1 VSERWS
7 DLLEPLDR
15 VGPSE
20 EVRRRSQQAPQYP
33 DRANLPRRRERII
46 AGVVAFTIFV
56 FAGAYAWHAFHA
68 TRQTQ
73 APRTPAIFAQR
84 SKAFIPP
91 IRDGVMDVVFAEG
104 TSASIRLPDLE
115 TLSSA
120 RPFEPLYLSSECGS
134 DAVFDSEGVLDG
146 VLKSTSPV
154 RSFASANAEGAYLF
168 KGSPGWKP
176 YYIGFSS
183 AGWTALVP
191 CSGRDLRKVEASA
204 ALWAQSLSLS
214 VERGFPV
221 FTSNGRVR
229 LGTPG
234 DEPSGPSMLLAF
246 DPGDYLELTP
256 TPRCISTQVESSAGV
271 TEWCLEGGDGGV
283 AFRAEGAPS
292 FVEHLVRQ
300 ARLRGMLSFSIRQA
314 HPAIRRE
321 GSGSPQSRPW

>member
-1 VSERWS
+1 MSERWS

-20 EVRRRSQQAPQYP
+20 EVRRRSQQAPQHP

-56 FAGAYAWHAFHA
+56 VAGAYTWHAFHA
-68 TRQTQ
+68 TRQAQ
-73 APRTPAIFAQR
+73 ATRTPAIFAQR

-91 IRDGVMDVVFAEG
+91 IRDGVLELVFAEG
-104 TSASIRLPDLE
+104 TSASIQLPSLN

-120 RPFEPLYLSSECGS
+120 IPFEPLYLSSECGS
-134 DAVFDSEGVLDG
+134 SPLFRSGGILD

-154 RSFASANAEGAYLF
+154 QSLASTSAEGAYLF
-168 KGSPGWKP
+168 EGRAASAP

-183 AGWTALVP
+183 DGWTALVP
-191 CSGRDLRKVEASA
+191 CTGRDLGNVEASA

-221 FTSNGRVR
+221 FISNGRVR

-246 DPGDYLELTP
+246 HPGDYLELTP
-256 TPRCISTQVESSAGV
+256 TPRCSSTKVESSAGV
-271 TEWCLEGGDGGV
+271 TEWCLEAGDGGV

-300 ARLRGMLSFSIRQA
+300 ARLRGLRLA
-314 HPAIRRE
+314 D
-321 GSGSPQSRPW
+321 